1 MNAYIL
7 RAKPH
12 GKNQENEFLD
22 GHLSVG
28 WPCGVSFEGKDRE
41 ELSSILT
48 DRYHDITETSVSM
61 VALFVK
67 IPITS
72 IVLTPSLQ
80 NRSLIHIF
88 RTTSMYKYDHLADFD
103 NKGNPHFVDA
113 EFLKTVARDSLPKA
127 VLHSLS
133 GARKTLSRISQHY
146 GVLDDFVSSGYDAN
160 FDTLPL
166 AEDNRSEAVSVLYEL
181 LSNEDDNIRLQAAVA
196 IVNFT

>member
-22 GHLSVG
+22 GRLSVG
-28 WPCGVSFEGKDRE
+28 WPCDASFEGMNRE

-48 DRYHDITETSVSM
+48 MKYHDITETSVSM
-61 VALFVK
+61 VDLFVK
-67 IPITS
+67 MPIDS

-88 RTTSMYKYDHLADFD
+88 RTVSMYKYDHLADAD
-103 NKGNPHFVDA
+103 DKGNPHFIDA
-113 EFLKTVARDSLPKA
+113 VFLKTVSRDSLPKA
-127 VLHSLS
+127 VLRSLS

-146 GVLDDFVSSGYDAN
+146 DLLDDFVSSGFDAN
-160 FDTLPL
+160 LDVLPL
-166 AEDNRSEAVSVLYEL
+166 AIDTRTEAMNVLSEL
-181 LSNEDDNIRLQAAVA
+181 LNSENDSIRLQAAIA
-196 IVNFT
+196 IVQST